1 MSWRVDVTR
10 HATARA
16 RERLGIDTAT
26 VVSDVSAAIGAGRIS
41 PNPPRGLHAGRRR
54 GLWAWTSDST
64 RAYILIAN
72 HRAFIVTSALSTP
85 TTHTKETAP

>member
-26 VVSDVSAAIGAGRIS
+26 VVSDVSTAIGAGRIS
-41 PNPPRGLHAGRRR
+41 PRPPRGVHPGRRR

-64 RAYILIAN
+64 RAYIVVATN
-72 HRAFIVTSALSTP
+72 RSFVVTSALANH
-85 TTHTKETAP
+85 HTKETAAL